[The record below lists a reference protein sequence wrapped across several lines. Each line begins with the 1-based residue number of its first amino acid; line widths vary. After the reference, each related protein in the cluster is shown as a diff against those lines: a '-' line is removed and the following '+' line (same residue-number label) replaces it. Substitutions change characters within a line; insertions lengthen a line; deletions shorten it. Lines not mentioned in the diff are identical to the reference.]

1 MVANLTLAAFLG
13 GLVVSLVF
21 GFPLVCALLFGLVLF
36 IAYARYMKIGVRN
49 IAMLLAVGIK
59 KSKNILMI
67 FILIGFLT
75 ALWRACGTIPFI
87 VFYGMK
93 LIIPP
98 FFMVSVFFL
107 CCFVSFLMGTS
118 FGTASTV
125 GVICMIMARLNG
137 ASPVLVGGAVL
148 SGIFFGDRCSP
159 MSSSASL
166 VASLTETKLYD
177 NIRRMFLSCIVPFF
191 LTCVLYQLLGGRAES
206 SSGVS
211 GLMDE
216 FHQMFDLSW
225 YVVIPAAVILILCM
239 LKWDVKLVMAISAV
253 LSFLLCLLVQHM
265 EVREVISC
273 MFVGFTPEGD
283 SELVPLLSGG
293 GLFSMINV
301 GLIVLISSS
310 YLGILEETGLLK
322 NIQRILAGMSKKFG
336 RFPAMCAAGIATSM
350 FSCNQTLA
358 SMLTCELCR
367 GEYDN
372 KEELALD
379 LEDSVIVLAA
389 LIPWSIAGSVPLAT
403 IGAGSMSFLFA
414 FYLYLLPGWRILTEA
429 IGKRRFKKGEKRDR

>member
-1 MVANLTLAAFLG
+1 
-13 GLVVSLVF
+13 
-21 GFPLVCALLFGLVLF
+21 
-36 IAYARYMKIGVRN
+36 
-49 IAMLLAVGIK
+49 
-59 KSKNILMI
+59 
-67 FILIGFLT
+67 
-75 ALWRACGTIPFI
+75 
-87 VFYGMK
+87 
-93 LIIPP
+93 
-98 FFMVSVFFL
+98 
-107 CCFVSFLMGTS
+107 
-118 FGTASTV
+118 
-125 GVICMIMARLNG
+125 
-137 ASPVLVGGAVL
+137 
-148 SGIFFGDRCSP
+148 

-265 EVREVISC
+265 GVREVISC
-273 MFVGFTPEGD
+273 MFAGFTPEGD

-429 IGKRRFKKGEKRDR
+429 IGKRRFKKREKTG